1 MAVAKCNAYIIDYT
15 PIKNPS
21 MADTIKLANTLRV
34 KIQRL
39 AEKKDTTIFAI
50 IGVSEEDGS
59 KGTYVSIK
67 IGKKGRPVRKFSNG
81 YDEHIVQP
89 HIHILIY
96 GYLANTI
103 SENIKEYLEKKYGT
117 LDSTKITVFR
127 KECKY
132 FKTKLFYI
140 YKQVRYIRSLTMIG
154 SKYYFDVS
162 FIKQYLIDIQS
173 RLEDFRISITLP
185 KNDDNDLHHSKNNIV
200 EKIKTF
206 IFTKIKQ
213 SKRGKDALFNGS
225 YKYLYKS
232 KSSLYKHINKLII
245 RIEAYINDT

>member
-1 MAVAKCNAYIIDYT
+1 MAIAKCNSYIIDYT
-15 PIKNPS
+15 PVKNLS
-21 MADTIKLANTLRV
+21 MEETIKLANTLRV

-59 KGTYVSIK
+59 KGTYVPIK
-67 IGKKGRPVRKFSNG
+67 NGKKGRPVRKFLNN

-89 HIHILIY
+89 HLHILIY

-117 LDSTKITVFR
+117 LDSAKVTVFR

-140 YKQVRYIRSLTMIG
+140 YKQVKYIRSLTMIG
-154 SKYYFDVS
+154 SKYYFDIS
-162 FIKQYLIDIQS
+162 FIKQYLIDVQS
-173 RLEDFRISITLP
+173 RLEDYRISMNTK
-185 KNDDNDLHHSKNNIV
+185 KNDANDLHHPKSDILQ
-200 EKIKTF
+200 KIKAF
-206 IFTKIKQ
+206 IFTKLKQ
-213 SKRGKDALFNGS
+213 SKMGKDALFNRH
-225 YKYLYKS
+225 YKCFYKS
-232 KSSLYKHINKLII
+232 KPSLYKHIHNLII
-245 RIEAYINDT
+245 